1 MEIIIRKA
9 KKGDAK
15 EIVANRNESFRRG
28 LEKYTGSQGPFG
40 PEHVRRYDATYVAN
54 RKNEFV
60 LVAIDKKSGKI
71 VGNSGFFAKE
81 HGRTRH
87 RGEMGWGVHPDYM
100 GMGIA
105 TKLVEATL
113 KEAQRRGFTRAEAE
127 AAVKNT
133 ASVKLAVRCGF
144 KIEGKRKN
152 GLLLDDGKY
161 ADTYLFGKILR

>member
-1 MEIIIRKA
+1 
-9 KKGDAK
+9 
-15 EIVANRNESFRRG
+15 
-28 LEKYTGSQGPFG
+28 
-40 PEHVRRYDATYVAN
+40 
-54 RKNEFV
+54 
-60 LVAIDKKSGKI
+60 
-71 VGNSGFFAKE
+71 
-81 HGRTRH
+81 
-87 RGEMGWGVHPDYM
+87 M